1 MAEKLQEQISALV
14 DDECETE
21 EIGLALRQLIR
32 DAELQQCWQRYHLIG
47 DVLKGNTPPAVDARF
62 SQKVAAAVEA
72 EPPLAVRRAAGSR
85 SWYKPVA
92 GFALAASI
100 AAVAVVVL
108 RADGSHDMV
117 TMSTAVTSPT
127 SNVVAATN
135 SSPAG
140 NNSSTN
146 SRLSTYLVD
155 HNSYA
160 SLNSVYG
167 VLPYVRMAS
176 YQIGP

>member
-1 MAEKLQEQISALV
+1 MADKLYEQLSALV

-21 EIGLALRQLIR
+21 EIGLALRRVTR
-32 DAELQQCWQRYHLIG
+32 DPELEGRWERYHLIG
-47 DVLKGNTPPAVDARF
+47 DVLKGHVPPAVDTQF
-62 SQKVAAAVEA
+62 SRRLQAQIDSEA
-72 EPPLAVRRAAGSR
+72 PLTSLRAKGR
-85 SWYKPVA
+85 NWFKPVA

-108 RADGSHDMV
+108 RTDGAGNVMARTTTV
-117 TMSTAVTSPT
+117 ASTAASAAAVTPA
-127 SNVVAATN
+127 VVEGDQ
-135 SSPAG
+135 P
-140 NNSSTN
+140 NN
-146 SRLSTYLVD
+146 RLTVYLVN